1 MTDGFTGVP
10 AGISNYSVPIVGDV
24 VLDSSN
30 DSEYVCVSVSGTTYT
45 WERLGRD
52 SSWALDNAVIH
63 NNLMTTKGD
72 IIYASAANTPARLAG
87 NTTTTRKFL
96 RSVATTSGTA
106 NNPEWDTL
114 VAGDIPDLSATYLPL
129 TSGTLSNS
137 LNITKAAETSDLGVY
152 VNHSSKSKSVALLI
166 DGNTGTGGLY
176 DVTQSKWIVSSDSSG
191 NVLLNGT
198 ATAAMTATTATTAE
212 AANQLNCQNTNEVLL
227 GADVTGSAVHINH
240 RRAWGQ
246 PSSGNTPITDYYFRN
261 GNAGITGVTIHA
273 ALFDGAAQ
281 TAYSLNTVVRTAYVY
296 NFNTAGI
303 SSEYR
308 RVARLASTS
317 TSRGSNYL
325 VELHS
330 SYNAPHDTNVLLAVS
345 CGYNEAS
352 ITQLSNSGS
361 LAQCSKVRCISDGT
375 GNTSAFFLEFYLT
388 GTNYNNNIT
397 CIIMSFEQN
406 AIQTYNFI
414 STPGGGTVRC
424 ELGLRS
430 QGVCAPKVY
439 GAVWNDYVE
448 YRQADTISPG
458 YVFHECSDGIMR
470 RSTKRLEPG
479 CKISS
484 DTYGFAIGKT
494 DVAETPIA
502 VSGRV
507 LAYPYKDKSEYEL
520 LSLIHI

>member
-10 AGISNYSVPIVGDV
+10 AGITNYSVPIVGDV

-30 DSEYVCVSVSGTTYT
+30 DSEYVCISVSGTTYT

-63 NNLMTTKGD
+63 NSLTTTKGD

-129 TSGTLSNS
+129 
-137 LNITKAAETSDLGVY
+137 DR
-152 VNHSSKSKSVALLI
+152 
-166 DGNTGTGGLY
+166 
-176 DVTQSKWIVSSDSSG
+176 
-191 NVLLNGT
+191 T
-198 ATAAMTATTATTAE
+198 AT
-212 AANQLNCQNTNEVLL
+212 AANQLNCQNTNEILL

-261 GNAGITGVTIHA
+261 GNGGISGVTIHA
-273 ALFDGAAQ
+273 ETFDGTAQ
-281 TAYSLNTVVRTAYVY
+281 AAYSLNTFIRTAYVY
-296 NFNTAGI
+296 DFNTAGI
-303 SSEYR
+303 SSGYR
-308 RVARLASTS
+308 RVARLVGT
-317 TSRGSNYL
+317 TTGSNYL
-325 VELHS
+325 IELHS
-330 SYNAPHDTNVLLAVS
+330 SYNQPHDTNLLLAVS
-345 CGYNEAS
+345 CGYGEAS

-361 LAQCSKVRCISDGT
+361 LTQCSKVRCISDG
-375 GNTSAFFLEFYLT
+375 NSACFLEFYLT
-388 GTNYNNNIT
+388 ATDYNNHVT
-397 CIIMSFEQN
+397 CVIMNFDRD

-414 STPGGGTVRC
+414 SSSGSGTVRC
-424 ELGLRS
+424 ELILQS

-470 RSTKRLEPG
+470 RSTKRLESG

-507 LAYPYKDKSEYEL
+507 LVYPYKDKNEYEL
-520 LSLIHI
+520 GAAVCSAPGGTVDIMTREEIKEYPERIIGTVSEIPTYEIWKGGTGSEDSNIKVDGRIWVYIK